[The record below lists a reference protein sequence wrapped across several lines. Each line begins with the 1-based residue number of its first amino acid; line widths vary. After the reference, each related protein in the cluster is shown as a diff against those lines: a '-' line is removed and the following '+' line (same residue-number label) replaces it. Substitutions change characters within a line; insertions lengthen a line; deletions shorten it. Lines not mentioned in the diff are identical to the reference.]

1 MTKKKLLI
9 ILIITLSIVIVD
21 VLYSVYT
28 NDINFKFVIF
38 SILIL
43 LVVVFSIINTESS
56 KDLDLLNSTTV
67 ELNKR
72 EMVIMDGYGVLNH
85 SQSEIKGKIFLTTQR
100 IVFIPF
106 EKNKI
111 KKYLFLKQEDIL
123 KVELKKFFKLFSS
136 GILIQT
142 NDKKIDF
149 SVMYPKD
156 WMRLIM

>member
-1 MTKKKLLI
+1 
-9 ILIITLSIVIVD
+9 
-21 VLYSVYT
+21 
-28 NDINFKFVIF
+28 
-38 SILIL
+38 